1 MIVLPL
7 VSSVVASLVG
17 VVTPGTPQSAAQE
30 ALDKLAKATD
40 EREAQRLEEDVWDA
54 WLSSGSPTVD
64 ILMTRGIAALRT
76 GDTDL
81 ARDMFDRAIMIRP
94 QYAEAW
100 NRRATLFF
108 NDGKYDQAIAD
119 IESTLRY
126 EPRRSRRIARRWR
139 SIPSSKR
146 PSRAKSASPSWSK
159 AAPSSPRCSQL
170 INRESSSQRCVAAP
184 VC

>member
-126 EPRRSRRIARRWR
+126 EPRHFGAWMGLGMIFE
-139 SIPSSKR
+139 SIDKPAAALKAYRKALAIDPFLEAAKQGEKR
-146 PSRAKSASPSWSK
+146 LTVLVEGRP
-159 AAPSSPRCSQL
+159 L
-170 INRESSSQRCVAAP
+170 
-184 VC
+184 